1 MTNALESCPRSAS
14 SRRAASTLVSRNL
27 TVAGHRTS
35 IRLEPAM
42 WEALSELCAREHQT
56 INAIATEIGRG
67 RSESSLTAAIRVH
80 VLGYF
85 RAAATEDGHVRAG
98 HGSGVSHPYRTADRA
113 A

>member
-1 MTNALESCPRSAS
+1 MHSGLQLDPART
-14 SRRAASTLVSRNL
+14 ASTLVSRNV

-42 WEALSELCAREHQT
+42 WEALREICARECLSLS
-56 INAIATEIGRG
+56 AIATAVGRG
-67 RSESSLTAAIRVH
+67 RSELSLTAAIRVH

-85 RAAATEDGHVRAG
+85 QAAATEEGHGQVG
-98 HGSGVSHPYRTADRA
+98 HGSLTPPYRTADRA